1 MMYSR
6 IYAEINLDAVA
17 ENFAAMKKNIDPK
30 TKIMAVVKADGYG
43 HGAVPIARLVEEYE
57 YIWGFATATA
67 EEALQLRTA
76 GIKKPILVLGFVF
89 EEHYAQIIEHD
100 IRIVVFKRDM
110 AEQLSAEAVRQ
121 GKKAVIHFGLD
132 TGMTRIGF
140 ADTEENVS
148 VIKEICSLPNVEAE
162 GMFTHF
168 ARADET
174 DRTVTERQ
182 LVRFERFIEVLKEN
196 GVELPLCHCSNS
208 AGIIEFPEANREVV
222 RAGITIYGIYPS
234 DEVRKELVPLA
245 PVMQLK
251 SHVSFIKEVEPG
263 VQVSY
268 GGTFETVRKTR
279 IATIPAGYA
288 DGYPRQLSNKGWVLI
303 RGQKAPILGRICM
316 DQFMV
321 DVTDIPEVRDLD
333 EAVLLGKS
341 GEAEI
346 KVEEL
351 SNLCGRFPY
360 EFVCDIAKRVPR
372 VYIREGKISE
382 QKDFFDVY

>member
-148 VIKEICSLPNVEAE
+148 VIREICGLPNVEAE

-182 LVRFERFIEVLKEN
+182 LVRFERFIEALKQN

-234 DEVRKELVPLA
+234 DEVRKELVPLT

-321 DVTDIPEVRDLD
+321 DVTDIPEVMDLD

>member
-43 HGAVPIARLVEEYE
+43 HGAVPIARLAEEYE

-148 VIKEICSLPNVEAE
+148 VIREICSLPNVEAE

-174 DRTVTERQ
+174 DRTVTQRQ
-182 LVRFERFIEVLKEN
+182 LVRFERFIEALKEN

-234 DEVRKELVPLA
+234 DEVRKELVPLT

-372 VYIREGKISE
+372 VYIRAGKISE

>member
-1 MMYSR
+1 MYSR

-17 ENFAAMKKNIDPK
+17 ENFEAMRRNIRPDVKMAAVI
-30 TKIMAVVKADGYG
+30 KADGYG
-43 HGAVPIARLVEEYE
+43 HGAVPIAHLIEDYD
-57 YIWGFATATA
+57 YIWGFAVATA
-67 EEALQLRTA
+67 EEALQLRAA
-76 GIKKPILVLGFVF
+76 GIKKPVLVLGFVF
-89 EEHYAQIIEHD
+89 EEHYKKMVEQD

-121 GKKAVIHFGLD
+121 KKTVPVHFGLD

-140 ADTEENVS
+140 ADTKESAET
-148 VIKEICSLPNVEAE
+148 IREICGLPGLQAE
-162 GMFTHF
+162 GIFTHF

-174 DRTVTERQ
+174 DKTCAKEQIR
-182 LVRFERFIEVLKEN
+182 RFENFLKLLEEKEVTI
-196 GVELPLCHCSNS
+196 PICHCSNS
-208 AGIIEFPEANREVV
+208 AGIIDLPQANKAMV
-222 RAGITIYGIYPS
+222 RAGISIYGIYPS
-234 DEVRKELVPLA
+234 DEVAKENVRLK

-251 SHVSFIKEVEPG
+251 SHISYIKEVEAG

-268 GGTFETVRKTR
+268 GGTYETTKRTR
-279 IATIPAGYA
+279 IATIPVGYA
-288 DGYPRQLSNKGWVLI
+288 DGYPRLLSNKGWVLI
-303 RGQKAPILGRICM
+303 CGKRAPILGRICM

-321 DVTDIPEVRDLD
+321 DVTDIPEAAEFD

-341 GEAEI
+341 GNAEL

-360 EFVCDIAKRVPR
+360 EFICDITKRVPR
-372 VYIREGKISE
+372 VYRKEGKISE

>member
-6 IYAEINLDAVA
+6 IYAEINLDAVV

-43 HGAVPIARLVEEYE
+43 HGAVPIARLAEEYE

-148 VIKEICSLPNVEAE
+148 VIREICSLPNVEAE

-174 DRTVTERQ
+174 DRTVTQRQ
-182 LVRFERFIEVLKEN
+182 LVRFERFIEALKQN

-234 DEVRKELVPLA
+234 DEVRKELVPLT

-372 VYIREGKISE
+372 VYIRAGKISE

>member
-1 MMYSR
+1 MYSR

-30 TKIMAVVKADGYG
+30 TKIMAVLKADGYG
-43 HGAVPIARLVEEYE
+43 HGAVPIAHLIESYD

-67 EEALQLRTA
+67 EEALQLRAA
-76 GIKKPILVLGFVF
+76 GIQKPILVLGFVF
-89 EEHYAQIIEHD
+89 AEHYAQMVEKD

-110 AEQLSAEAVRQ
+110 AEQLNAEAVRQ

-140 ADTEENVS
+140 ADTEES
-148 VIKEICSLPNVEAE
+148 IEVIRQICCLSNIEAE
-162 GMFTHF
+162 GIFTHF

-174 DRTVTERQ
+174 DRTATARQ
-182 LVRFERFIEVLKEN
+182 LARFEKFIEMLKEN
-196 GVELPLCHCSNS
+196 SVRLPICHCSNS
-208 AGIIEFPEANREVV
+208 AGILEYPQANKEVV

-234 DEVRKELVPLA
+234 DEIRKEPVPLT

-251 SHVSFIKEVEPG
+251 SHVSFLKEVEPG

-268 GGTFETVRKTR
+268 GGTFETTRKTK
-279 IATIPAGYA
+279 IATIPVGYA

-303 RGQKAPILGRICM
+303 RGHRAPILGRVCM

-321 DVTDIPEVRDLD
+321 DVTDIPGVQDFD

-341 GEAEI
+341 GESEI

-351 SNLCGRFPY
+351 SDLSGRFPY
-360 EFVCDIAKRVPR
+360 EFVCDITKRVPR
-372 VYIREGKISE
+372 VYIRNGKFSE

>member
-1 MMYSR
+1 MYSR

-30 TKIMAVVKADGYG
+30 TKIMAVLKADGYG
-43 HGAVPIARLVEEYE
+43 HGAVPIAHLIESYD

-67 EEALQLRTA
+67 EEALQLRAA
-76 GIKKPILVLGFVF
+76 GIQKPILVLGFVF
-89 EEHYAQIIEHD
+89 AEHYAQMVEKD

-110 AEQLSAEAVRQ
+110 AEQLNVEAVRQ

-140 ADTEENVS
+140 ADTEENIE
-148 VIKEICSLPNVEAE
+148 VIRQICCLSNIEAE
-162 GMFTHF
+162 GIFTHF

-174 DRTVTERQ
+174 DRTATARQ
-182 LVRFERFIEVLKEN
+182 LARFEKFIEMLKEN
-196 GVELPLCHCSNS
+196 SVRLPICHCSNS
-208 AGIIEFPEANREVV
+208 AGILEYPQANKEVV

-234 DEVRKELVPLA
+234 DEVRKEPVPLT

-251 SHVSFIKEVEPG
+251 SHVSFLKEVEPG

-268 GGTFETVRKTR
+268 GGTFETTRKTK
-279 IATIPAGYA
+279 IATIPVGYA

-303 RGQKAPILGRICM
+303 RGHRAPILGRVCM

-321 DVTDIPEVRDLD
+321 DVTDIPGVQDFD

-341 GEAEI
+341 GESEI

-351 SNLCGRFPY
+351 SDLSGRFPY
-360 EFVCDIAKRVPR
+360 EFVCDITKRVPR
-372 VYIREGKISE
+372 VYIRNGKFSE

>member
-43 HGAVPIARLVEEYE
+43 HGAVPIARLAEEYE
-57 YIWGFATATA
+57 YIWGLATATA

-148 VIKEICSLPNVEAE
+148 VIREICSLPNVEAE

-174 DRTVTERQ
+174 DRTVTQRQ
-182 LVRFERFIEVLKEN
+182 LVRFERFIEALKEN

-234 DEVRKELVPLA
+234 DEVRKELVPLT

-372 VYIREGKISE
+372 VYIRAGKISE